1 MKIADVMTP
10 DLETVSPSDTLKTA
24 ARLMADLD
32 SGALPVGEDNRLIG
46 TITGHDI
53 AMQVAAEGLDPG
65 KTTVGEAMS
74 SDVLYCFESES
85 VEEVSEKM
93 RGWWVRR
100 LPGDRLGDIVR
111 RQGHQHFVIE
121 HAAVT
126 AFGKARYRQARLTR
140 LERPPPGIGAC
151 RLADN
156 APVEAFVARPLQ
168 AVDEVDH
175 RAGGRV

>member
-10 DLETVSPSDTLKTA
+10 DLDTVSPSDTLTTA
-24 ARLMADLD
+24 ARLMADVD

-53 AMQVAAEGLDPG
+53 AMQVAAEGLDPARA
-65 KTTVGEAMS
+65 TVGQAMS

-100 LPGDRLGDIVR
+100 LPVVNRDKRLIGVVSLGDLTALKGQPKAKPRSR
-111 RQGHQHFVIE
+111 RAPRRS
-121 HAAVT
+121 AAK
-126 AFGKARYRQARLTR
+126 GRGTR
-140 LERPPPGIGAC
+140 
-151 RLADN
+151 
-156 APVEAFVARPLQ
+156 
-168 AVDEVDH
+168 
-175 RAGGRV
+175 RAAAAA

>member
-10 DLETVSPSDTLKTA
+10 DLDTVSPNDTLKTA

-53 AMQVAAEGLDPG
+53 ATQVAAEGRDPG
-65 KTTVGEAMS
+65 TTTVGQAMS

-100 LPGDRLGDIVR
+100 LPVVTCDKRLIGVVSLGDLTSLKGRPRTKPRSR
-111 RQGHQHFVIE
+111 RAPDRSATKGR
-121 HAAVT
+121 AA
-126 AFGKARYRQARLTR
+126 R
-140 LERPPPGIGAC
+140 
-151 RLADN
+151 
-156 APVEAFVARPLQ
+156 
-168 AVDEVDH
+168 
-175 RAGGRV
+175 RAAAAA

>member
-10 DLETVSPSDTLKTA
+10 DLETVSPSDTLTTA
-24 ARLMADLD
+24 ARLMADVD

-65 KTTVGEAMS
+65 KTTVGQAMS
-74 SDVLYCFESES
+74 ADVLYCFESES

-100 LPGDRLGDIVR
+100 LPVVSRDKRLIGIVTLGDLTSPKGTPR
-111 RQGHQHFVIE
+111 TKRSSRKAPSRS
-121 HAAVT
+121 AARGRAT
-126 AFGKARYRQARLTR
+126 GRA
-140 LERPPPGIGAC
+140 
-151 RLADN
+151 
-156 APVEAFVARPLQ
+156 VA
-168 AVDEVDH
+168 A
-175 RAGGRV
+175 A

>member
-10 DLETVSPSDTLKTA
+10 DLDTVSPSDTLKTA

-32 SGALPVGEDNRLIG
+32 SGALPVGEDNRLVG

-65 KTTVGEAMS
+65 KTTVGQAMS

-100 LPGDRLGDIVR
+100 LPVVSCDKRLIGVVSLGDL
-111 RQGHQHFVIE
+111 
-121 HAAVT
+121 T
-126 AFGKARYRQARLTR
+126 ALKGTAQDKAESREEPPGRSPRGADAPVER
-140 LERPPPGIGAC
+140 RPPPK
-151 RLADN
+151 
-156 APVEAFVARPLQ
+156 APRQ
-168 AVDEVDH
+168 S
-175 RAGGRV
+175 R

>member
-10 DLETVSPSDTLKTA
+10 DLDTVSPGDTLKTA

-32 SGALPVGEDNRLIG
+32 SGALPVGEENRLIG

-53 AMQVAAEGLDPG
+53 AMQVAAEGMDPG
-65 KTTVGEAMS
+65 ETTVGQAMS

-100 LPGDRLGDIVR
+100 LPVVSGDKRLIGVVSLGDLTSLKGQPRTKPTPR
-111 RQGHQHFVIE
+111 RAPGRSTRR
-121 HAAVT
+121 AA
-126 AFGKARYRQARLTR
+126 AAA
-140 LERPPPGIGAC
+140 
-151 RLADN
+151 
-156 APVEAFVARPLQ
+156 
-168 AVDEVDH
+168 
-175 RAGGRV
+175 

>member
-1 MKIADVMTP
+1 MKVADVMTR
-10 DLETVSPSDTLKTA
+10 DLETVSPSDTLRTA
-24 ARLMADLD
+24 ARLMADVE

-53 AMQVAAEGLDPG
+53 ALHVAAAGLDPG

-100 LPGDRLGDIVR
+100 LPVVDAGRPIGVVSLGDLA
-111 RQGHQHFVIE
+111 IE
-121 HAAVT
+121 HDDTSA
-126 AFGKARYRQARLTR
+126 
-140 LERPPPGIGAC
+140 
-151 RLADN
+151 LADISA
-156 APVEAFVARPLQ
+156 APPNS
-168 AVDEVDH
+168 
-175 RAGGRV
+175 

>member
-10 DLETVSPSDTLKTA
+10 DPEAVSPSDTLSTA

-65 KTTVGEAMS
+65 KTTVGQAMS

-100 LPGDRLGDIVR
+100 LPVVSCDKRLIGVVSLGDLTALKAQPGTKPRAR
-111 RQGHQHFVIE
+111 RTPGRSLTKGRATGR
-121 HAAVT
+121 AA
-126 AFGKARYRQARLTR
+126 AAA
-140 LERPPPGIGAC
+140 
-151 RLADN
+151 
-156 APVEAFVARPLQ
+156 
-168 AVDEVDH
+168 
-175 RAGGRV
+175 

>member
-10 DLETVSPSDTLKTA
+10 DIETVSPSDTLTTA

-46 TITGHDI
+46 TISGHDI
-53 AMQVAAEGLDPG
+53 AMQVAAEGLDPRE
-65 KTTVGEAMS
+65 TTVGQAMS

-100 LPGDRLGDIVR
+100 LPVVNRNKRLIGIVSLGDLTAQRGQPKR
-111 RQGHQHFVIE
+111 RRALGRRTTKGRATRRP
-121 HAAVT
+121 AA
-126 AFGKARYRQARLTR
+126 AA
-140 LERPPPGIGAC
+140 
-151 RLADN
+151 
-156 APVEAFVARPLQ
+156 
-168 AVDEVDH
+168 
-175 RAGGRV
+175 